1 MQNTLK
7 YDVVIV
13 GAGNAALCAALA
25 AKDQGAKVLIIE
37 KAPQSH
43 QGGNCPYTGGGFR
56 FVHDGLNDLLTLM
69 TVNNNKYSNLNMSP
83 YTNNEFKN
91 HMLEVTK
98 GNTDKNLMET
108 IVAESRPTI
117 NWMTSKGVKWELP
130 SSRISSSINA
140 PSTIPNSVGLSAYES
155 GPGLIKMLTKSV
167 NQNAIT
173 ILYETE
179 MTDLV
184 QNKQKE
190 IHAIVCKDSN
200 GIHKI
205 NTKAVVLAC
214 GGFEANPEMREKHLG
229 KGWEN
234 AKVRGSK
241 FNTGDGHKLAI
252 QLGAQPTGQWSG
264 CHATPIDINAPATGD
279 QGITERMPRRS
290 YPLGITVN
298 IHSERF
304 IDEGEGFAE
313 QTFVKMGSQ
322 ILSQDKSIAFQI
334 FDSKSFNLLEPR
346 YNNSKPTISQNLN
359 ELAIKLKIPASKF
372 IKTMIEFNKSA
383 SNRNYSPKKLDGIS
397 TNDLKIPKSNWGI
410 KIDTPPFYAYC
421 VTGGITYTYGGP
433 KIDTKARVL
442 DQNNEPIIGLY
453 AAGEIVGGILFHNS
467 LRGAGLMHG
476 SVFGKIAGTNAA
488 ILSK

>member
-1 MQNTLK
+1 
-7 YDVVIV
+7 
-13 GAGNAALCAALA
+13 
-25 AKDQGAKVLIIE
+25 
-37 KAPQSH
+37 
-43 QGGNCPYTGGGFR
+43 
-56 FVHDGLNDLLTLM
+56 
-69 TVNNNKYSNLNMSP
+69 MSP

-372 IKTMIEFNKSA
+372 IKTMTEFNKSA

>member
-372 IKTMIEFNKSA
+372 IKTMTEFNKSA

>member
-241 FNTGDGHKLAI
+241 FNTGDGHRLAI

-372 IKTMIEFNKSA
+372 IKTMTEFNKSA

>member
-13 GAGNAALCAALA
+13 GAGNAALCSALA
-25 AKDQGAKVLIIE
+25 AKDQGAEVLIIE
-37 KAPQSH
+37 KAPQPH

-56 FVHDGLNDLLTLM
+56 FVHNGLNDLLTLM
-69 TVNNNKYSNLNMSP
+69 PSVDNKYNNLNMQP
-83 YTNNEFKN
+83 YTANEFKN
-91 HMLEVTK
+91 HMIEVTR
-98 GNTDKNLMET
+98 GDTDKDLMNT
-108 IVAESRPTI
+108 IVSQSRPTI
-117 NWMTSKGVKWELP
+117 NWMTSKGVIWELP

-140 PSTIPNSVGLSAYES
+140 PSIIPNSVGLSAYES
-155 GPGLIKMLTKSV
+155 GPGLIKMLTKSAK
-167 NQNAIT
+167 QNGIT

-190 IHAIVCKDSN
+190 ISSIVCKDSN
-200 GIHKI
+200 GTYQV
-205 NTKAVVLAC
+205 NTRAVVLAC
-214 GGFEANPEMREKHLG
+214 GGFEANSDMRKKYLG
-229 KGWEN
+229 EGWEN

-241 FNTGDGHKLAI
+241 FNTGDGHRLAI
-252 QLGAQPTGQWSG
+252 KLGAQPTGQWSG
-264 CHATPIDINAPATGD
+264 CHATPIDINAPATGN

-298 IHSERF
+298 INSERF

-313 QTFVKMGSQ
+313 QTFVKMGSR

-346 YNNSKPTISQNLN
+346 YNNSKPAISGNLN
-359 ELAIKLKIPASKF
+359 DLAKKLDIPESKF
-372 IKTMIEFNKSA
+372 IKTITEFNKAA
-383 SNRNYSPKKLDGIS
+383 SDGNYSPKKLDGIS
-397 TNDLKIPKSNWGI
+397 TNNLTIPKSNWGI
-410 KIDTPPFYAYC
+410 KIDTPPFYGYC

-442 DQNNEPIIGLY
+442 DQNNDPITGLY

-488 ILSK
+488 IL